1 MKKLLLLVI
10 LPLAALVASAQPRQL
25 TVKEFLKLSEQDTTS
40 YIVKGVVTKIRS
52 VSSGSFYITDGTGEL
67 LVYRIIDPANPGRDF
82 KQMDIVQSDT
92 VAVLGRF
99 TIYNGTTKEMKD
111 GRLLSKADGPD
122 HNLSFMDRLDRQP
135 SFKGKKGQEGLD
147 AFSKW
152 VQKRIQKPA
161 DGATGT
167 VLVRFVIGR
176 NGGVQEVQ
184 IARGVSP
191 ALNDEAMRVVRKSP
205 KWKPAKADGR
215 TVRVTYTLPV
225 VFE

>member
-1 MKKLLLLVI
+1 MKKLLLIVCLS
-10 LPLAALVASAQPRQL
+10 LAAVIASAQPRQL

-67 LVYRIIDPANPGRDF
+67 LVYRILDPANPGRDF

-191 ALNDEAMRVVRKSP
+191 ALNDEAMRVVR
-205 KWKPAKADGR
+205 
-215 TVRVTYTLPV
+215 
-225 VFE
+225 

>member
-1 MKKLLLLVI
+1 MKKLLILIL
-10 LPLAALVASAQPRQL
+10 LPLAALTVSAQPRQL

-40 YIVKGVVTKIRS
+40 YIVQGVVSRIRS
-52 VSSGSFYITDGTGEL
+52 VTSASFYINDGTGEL

-82 KQMDIVQSDT
+82 KQMDIVKSDT

-99 TIYNGTTKEMKD
+99 TVFGSIKEMKD
-111 GRLLSKADGPD
+111 GRLLSKADGPE
-122 HNLSFMDRLDRQP
+122 HNLTFMDRLDRQP

-147 AFSKW
+147 AFSAW
-152 VQKRIQKPA
+152 VQKRLRKPA

-205 KWKPAKADGR
+205 KWKPAKMDGR
-215 TVRVTYTLPV
+215 TIRVTYTLPV